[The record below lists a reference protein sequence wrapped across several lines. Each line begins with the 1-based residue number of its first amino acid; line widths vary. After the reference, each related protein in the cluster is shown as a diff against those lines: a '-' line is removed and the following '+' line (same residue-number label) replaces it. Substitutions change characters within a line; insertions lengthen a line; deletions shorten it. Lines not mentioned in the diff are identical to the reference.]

1 MHQFPSKYFNKFYMT
16 DINILRNKINLET
29 AAYPWSELLRH
40 FASGAVLVVKPGL
53 DLVEVALLMAQDHAD
68 EIAALLGE
76 GYLAKVSDEQAQ
88 AWLEQDAQHW
98 TVVVKPWI
106 LVQEREKQA

>member
-1 MHQFPSKYFNKFYMT
+1 MT

-53 DLVEVALLMAQDHAD
+53 DLVEVAMLMAQDHAD

>member
-1 MHQFPSKYFNKFYMT
+1 MSNT
-16 DINILRNKINLET
+16 DILRSKINLET

-40 FASGAVLVVKPGL
+40 FAGGTVLVVQPGL
-53 DLVEVALLMAQDHAD
+53 DLVEVAFHMAEDHAD
-68 EIAALLGE
+68 VISALLEHGQM
-76 GYLAKVSDEQAQ
+76 GKVSDEQAQ

-106 LVQEREKQA
+106 LVQERQK